1 MKKNLVAIML
11 IATVA
16 ISIAMGAF
24 YQYGRSLWYPVVSKY
39 MGKQTVAEVIA
50 QYSDQTKDNLAPL
63 FAAQGIV
70 YPPKNLA
77 LLAFK
82 DTALLEVWAANAD
95 EEFKK
100 ITEYPVLAA
109 SGKLGPKLREG
120 DKQVPE
126 GIYNIAGFNPNSAY
140 HLSMQ
145 VNYPNDFDLQH
156 AKTEGRDSP
165 GTNIFIHGRS
175 ASVGCLAMG
184 DPAIEDL
191 FTLVYE
197 TGIAHTQV
205 LISPSD
211 PRISNLAVP
220 ADAPVWTQDLYQ
232 QLEKNINKIIQH
244 KS

>member
-156 AKTEGRDSP
+156 AKSEGAIVRVP
-165 GTNIFIHGRS
+165 IFLS
-175 ASVGCLAMG
+175 
-184 DPAIEDL
+184 
-191 FTLVYE
+191 
-197 TGIAHTQV
+197 TGV
-205 LISPSD
+205 
-211 PRISNLAVP
+211 
-220 ADAPVWTQDLYQ
+220 APLWAAWPWATRPLKTYLPWFMKPVSLTP
-232 QLEKNINKIIQH
+232 KC
-244 KS
+244 